1 VSVREPGSEVQDAG
15 GTGRP
20 RRRGYWIPG
29 AIALAVLVVLALAFG
44 AGDLTHPAPRTL
56 SGPDI
61 ESELALGI
69 QTQQRWASPP
79 TLHCPGTVA
88 VKEGHRFSCTLD
100 TAGGPIPV
108 DVVEVDGRGRLQWSL
123 PPGAERVQAAGGT

>member
-1 VSVREPGSEVQDAG
+1 MSVKEAGGEVQGAG

-79 TLHCPGTVA
+79 TLHCPDNVP
-88 VKEGHRFSCTLD
+88 VKEGYRFECKLD
-100 TAGGPIPV
+100 AGGLVAV

-123 PPGAERVQAAGGT
+123 TPGGQPVEPAEGT